1 MIESINNEKIKKY
14 SKLLNKKYRDETNLY
29 LVSTDHLVSEAL
41 KKDLVVE
48 IFLLEGYENK
58 YGNVTY
64 VTKSVMRK
72 LSNLTTLPS
81 VVAVVKKQEKV
92 EIKGNVILLDGL
104 QDPGNVGTIIRSSVA
119 FNIDTIVV
127 GDNTVDIYNEKVL
140 RASEGMLYNVNIV
153 KKNLIDAIKYLK
165 DNNYTVIGT
174 KVDGG
179 KNIKDINV
187 DKYAFVVGNE
197 GNGIS
202 NEVLDLCDEYVYIK
216 MNAAAE
222 SLNVGVASSI
232 IMYEINNKVL
242 NDLIE

>member
-1 MIESINNEKIKKY
+1 MIESVNNERIKKY
-14 SKLLNKKYRDETNLY
+14 SKLLNKKYRDETGLY
-29 LVSTDHLVSEAL
+29 LVSTDHLVSESL

-48 IFLLEGYENK
+48 IFLLDGYENK

-64 VTKSVMRK
+64 VSKSVMRK
-72 LSNLTTLPS
+72 LSNLTTLPN
-81 VVAVVKKQEKV
+81 VVAVVKKQE
-92 EIKGNVILLDGL
+92 ENNISGNVILLDGL
-104 QDPGNVGTIIRSSVA
+104 QDPGNVGTIIRSAVA
-119 FNIDTIVV
+119 FNIETIII

-153 KKNLIDAIKYLK
+153 KLNLINAIKYLK

-179 KNIKDINV
+179 KNIRDINL

-202 NEVLDLCDEYVYIK
+202 GNILELCDEYVYIN
-216 MNAAAE
+216 MNKNAE

-242 NDLIE
+242 K

>member
-1 MIESINNEKIKKY
+1 MIESVNNEKIKKY
-14 SKLLNKKYRDETNLY
+14 SKLLNKKYRDELGLY
-29 LVSTDHLVSEAL
+29 LVSTDHLVVEAL
-41 KKDLVVE
+41 KKDLIVE
-48 IFLLEGYENK
+48 IFLLDGNENK

-64 VTKSVMRK
+64 VTKNVMRK

-81 VVAVVKKQEKV
+81 VVAVVKKQE
-92 EIKGNVILLDGL
+92 ENNIRGNVILLDGL
-104 QDPGNVGTIIRSSVA
+104 QDPGNVGTIIRSAVA
-119 FNIDTIVV
+119 FNIETIIV

-153 KKNLIDAIKYLK
+153 KQNLIAAIKYLK
-165 DNNYTVIGT
+165 ENNYTIIGT

-179 KNIKDINV
+179 KNIRDINLE
-187 DKYAFVVGNE
+187 KYAFIVGNE

-202 NEVLDLCDEYVYIK
+202 SDILNLCDEYVYIN
-216 MNAAAE
+216 MNKSAE

-242 NDLIE
+242 K

>member
-1 MIESINNEKIKKY
+1 MIESVNNEKIKKY
-14 SKLLNKKYRDETNLY
+14 SKLLNKKYRDETGLY

-48 IFLLEGYENK
+48 IFLLDGYENK

-64 VTKSVMRK
+64 VSKSVMRK
-72 LSNLTTLPS
+72 LSNLTTLPN
-81 VVAVVKKQEKV
+81 VVAVVKKQE
-92 EIKGNVILLDGL
+92 ENNISGNVILLDGL
-104 QDPGNVGTIIRSSVA
+104 QDPGNVGTIIRSAVA
-119 FNIDTIVV
+119 FNIETIII

-153 KKNLIDAIKYLK
+153 KLNLINAIKYLK

-179 KNIKDINV
+179 KNIRDINL

-202 NEVLDLCDEYVYIK
+202 GNILELCDEYVYIN
-216 MNAAAE
+216 MNKNAE

-242 NDLIE
+242 K